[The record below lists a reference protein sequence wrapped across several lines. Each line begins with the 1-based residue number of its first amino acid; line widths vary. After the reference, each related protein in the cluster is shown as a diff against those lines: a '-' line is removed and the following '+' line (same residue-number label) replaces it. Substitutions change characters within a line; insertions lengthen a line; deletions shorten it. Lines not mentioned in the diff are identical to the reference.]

1 MFFSGYL
8 EVLIYLI
15 QRLVVGVLK
24 KVVKLNK
31 TENIYEPVQRKAQSR
46 EEDLISHVSIREA
59 ASSSYDE
66 YQYRVVTFQKGLAF
80 KRRRKNNNWMFNS
93 NTQIRYSPGSFFQK
107 LAKNGAWKTTYCP
120 KMGPGNLIQTSGSSR

>member
-31 TENIYEPVQRKAQSR
+31 TENIYEPV
-46 EEDLISHVSIREA
+46 
-59 ASSSYDE
+59 
-66 YQYRVVTFQKGLAF
+66 
-80 KRRRKNNNWMFNS
+80 
-93 NTQIRYSPGSFFQK
+93 
-107 LAKNGAWKTTYCP
+107 
-120 KMGPGNLIQTSGSSR
+120 